1 MLEIEEK
8 TMVKHIVMF
17 TFKEENKQE
26 NLQKAKEML
35 EALLETVPSLKSM
48 EVGIN
53 FSTEE
58 RAMDLSLYSEFD
70 NQEGLE
76 LYANHPEHLEV
87 VKFIKSVATGS
98 KVSDYIV

>member
-1 MLEIEEK
+1 
-8 TMVKHIVMF
+8 MF
-17 TFKEENKQE
+17 NFKDENKKE
-26 NLQKAKEML
+26 NLIKTKKML
-35 EALLETVPSLKSM
+35 EALLDTVPTLKSM

-53 FSTEE
+53 LSQEE
-58 RAMDLSLYSEFD
+58 RAMDLSLYSEFE
-70 NQEGLE
+70 NEEGLQ